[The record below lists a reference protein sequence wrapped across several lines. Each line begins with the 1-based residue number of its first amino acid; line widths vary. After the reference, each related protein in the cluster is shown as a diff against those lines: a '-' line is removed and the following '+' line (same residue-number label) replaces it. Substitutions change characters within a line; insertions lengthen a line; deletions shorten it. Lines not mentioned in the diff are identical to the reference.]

1 MNRTAFVSIL
11 SLGLALSLCAAT
23 PLLAG
28 QPGPGA
34 GRGGPRPPSVPAVR
48 DPKAAPTGAYR
59 LDGNHIAIV
68 ARLGHGNG
76 ISVSVFRFDT
86 AKGTLAWDPANPSAI
101 KIEVTVDPASV
112 NTNVKGF
119 AAEIAGEG
127 LLNAAKFPEIKFV
140 STAFRP
146 MGTTHAQVDGDFT
159 FMGQT
164 RPVTIDADL
173 IGVGRAPVGRMSI
186 GFSGTLKFKRT
197 DYGLNALVGD
207 IGEDV
212 TVMLD
217 GEFLQVPPPPPP
229 AAL

>member
-1 MNRTAFVSIL
+1 MNRTAFASIL
-11 SLGLALSLCAAT
+11 GLGLALSLAAA
-23 PLLAG
+23 PPVFAG

-34 GRGGPRPPSVPAVR
+34 GRGGPRPPSVPAVK
-48 DPKAAPTGAYR
+48 DPKAALAGAYR
-59 LDGNHIAIV
+59 LDPNHIAIV
-68 ARLGHGNG
+68 ARLGHANG

-86 AKGTLAWDPANPSAI
+86 ARGTLAWDPANPSAI

-112 NTNVKGF
+112 NTNLKNF
-119 AAEIAGEG
+119 AAQIAGEG

-146 MGTTHAQVDGDFT
+146 VGPTHAQVDGDFT

-164 RPVTIDADL
+164 KPVTIDVDL
-173 IGVGRAPVGRMSI
+173 VGIGRAPVGRMSI

-197 DYGLNALVGD
+197 DYGFNAQMGD

-217 GEFLQVPPPPPP
+217 GEFLQIPPPPPP